1 MITLAIDTSN
11 FPLGIALMND
21 EIIMGETI
29 ANIKKNHSIGA
40 MPAVERLLNECGV
53 SPSQLNRVVVA
64 KGPGSYTG
72 VRIGVT
78 IAKTMAF
85 SLGIPLVGV
94 SSLAVMAG
102 SVSRYPGLVCP
113 IFDARR
119 GLVYTGLYKWSEDG
133 QFQTVEKDQNVL
145 LSEYLV
151 TLAEYKDPILFVGN
165 DVHLHA
171 DTIKSALGDK
181 AIFNKVYEQNPRPSI
196 LAWLGTQEEEA
207 SLHEFVPNYARMV
220 EAEVKWLEKQQN
232 EVDLSELKHD

>member
-11 FPLGIALMND
+11 FPLGVALMSD
-21 EIIMGETI
+21 EIILGETI

-40 MPAVERLLNECGV
+40 MPAIERLMDECGV
-53 SPSQLNRVVVA
+53 SPKQLSRIVVA

-85 SLGIPLVGV
+85 SLAIPIVGV
-94 SSLAVMAG
+94 SSLAVLAG
-102 SVSRYPGLVCP
+102 SAARYPGLVCP

-119 GLVYTGLYKWSEDG
+119 GLVYTGLYKWTEDG
-133 QFQTVEKDQNVL
+133 TFQTVEQDQNVL
-145 LSEYLV
+145 LSEYLG
-151 TLAEYKDPILFVGN
+151 TLAEYKEPILFVGN
-165 DVHLHA
+165 DINLHT
-171 DTIKSALGDK
+171 DLIKQALGEK
-181 AIFNKVYEQNPRPSI
+181 AIINKIYEQNPRPSI
-196 LAWLGTQEEEA
+196 LAWLGSQEENA

-232 EVDLSELKHD
+232 EVDSKEFNHD